1 MTAVVALCAALAV
14 GGLLLA
20 VLGWRGLPERLARP
34 TRPRRRTGGREGDLS
49 ASRRRLL
56 LALAGALAGALLTRW
71 PVGALLGGLLGGFG
85 PRLFGAGAS
94 RRRAIAR
101 VEAIAVWT
109 EMLRDMMAAASGLEE
124 AIIATART
132 GVVPEP
138 IRAEVTALAGRLQGR
153 WPFRAALQAFGDE
166 LADPSADKVVVALA
180 LAREQR
186 VRQLGEMLSALARST
201 REQVGM
207 RLRVD
212 TERAKARASAR
223 FITLF
228 SLAMVGLLLVF
239 SRGYLEPFGTAFG
252 QLVLLLVGGVFAGAF
267 WWMQAMQRERAPVR
281 LRLSDSAAAM
291 RGASP

>member
-14 GGLLLA
+14 AGALLA
-20 VLGWRGLPERLARP
+20 VAAWRGLPERAPRPERASGARA
-34 TRPRRRTGGREGDLS
+34 GGP
-49 ASRRRLL
+49 ASRRAPL
-56 LALAGALAGALLTRW
+56 LAVAGAVAGALLTRW
-71 PVGALLGGLLGGFG
+71 PVGVLLGALLGAFG
-85 PRLFGAGAS
+85 PRLFGAGSA
-94 RRRAIAR
+94 RKRAIAR

-124 AIIATART
+124 AIVATART

-239 SRGYLEPFGTAFG
+239 SRGYLAPFGTAFG
-252 QLVLLLVGGVFAGAF
+252 QLVLLVVGGVFAGAF
-267 WWMQAMQRERAPVR
+267 WWMQVMQRERPAVR
-281 LRLSDSAAAM
+281 LRLSDQAANV
-291 RGASP
+291 RGVVSR